1 MAAAQED
8 DRGRLVQLLEE
19 ALSDQAARQVRI
31 DGFRGALSAQA
42 SLDRLTIADEEGVW
56 LTLEDVTLDWNR
68 RALFSRAL
76 EVTALTARRLE
87 LARLPQTENG
97 LPAAEAQPFSLPELP
112 LSIRIDQ
119 TAIDRVEIGEP
130 VFGQAL
136 TFSIIGAAELA
147 GGEGNAELQLDR
159 IDGPQGQFRLI
170 GSFENQSRVAA
181 IDLLFEEEAGGLAA
195 TLLGIPGEPSVRLT
209 VDGQGPLT
217 AFAADFALETD
228 ATPRLTGGLQISQS
242 EEGDQ
247 TVALDMSG
255 DVTAIVLPEYRE
267 FFGPDISLVANVT
280 QDASGILTADPMRL
294 TAAAMNLE
302 GRLVLNAERQP
313 ESFALT
319 GAIDP
324 AGQEE
329 DRVVL
334 PISGGDLSV
343 ATAAL
348 DIGYDRTAG
357 NTWRG
362 EFELRDLISGDFSA
376 SDTVLNLTGEITE
389 AVQGLAA
396 ITAEVAATTTGLSHT
411 DPDLATALGDSVA
424 LDTLIRWEDTR
435 GLTLS
440 DLRLTA
446 GNVALEGEM
455 TADLADAQLGLD
467 YALQAE
473 IGDLTRFAP
482 LAGEGLAGAAS
493 LSVDG
498 TAEALSGSFDTSLA
512 GQTRDLRLTPDLPPQ
527 LFAGATDLTARLRR
541 DETGVTLEDV
551 SLTGQE
557 VTLEGSGRLSS
568 TESELL
574 YRARLRN
581 ISLFTSALSGQVD
594 LRGGLIRTG
603 DGPWTTQTRLDGPGG
618 TTLVLLGEVGLPDG
632 AVNLGLT
639 GRAPLPLA
647 DRFIAPRTVRGDLAM
662 NLRLS
667 GAPDLRNL
675 SGELTTTGTRVAA
688 PTIGVSLTDV
698 TTNAAISGGSVRLT
712 TTAALST
719 GGQISANGSVAFT
732 GRTLPAQLDIA
743 LDDLRLID
751 PELFEAT
758 VPQARLTYSG
768 NLTGAGRLAGEVLIG
783 ETEIRVP
790 ESSLGTTE
798 PIPEITHVGESAAQ
812 RQTRAFAGLL
822 RDTSGNGNANVALDL
837 TISAPGRI
845 FLRGRGLDAELGGTL
860 RVRGTAA
867 NAQPDGQFDLI
878 RGRLGILG
886 QRLDLVE
893 GSATLSGSFDPFIRL
908 VAQSRS
914 GQYLIQIILEGLASA
929 PEVRFTSEPELP
941 EDEVLAQFFFGRS
954 ISSLSAVQALQLA
967 DAVSGLAGGGTGGGI
982 FASLRENLGLDDL
995 DIQTTED
1002 GNAALRAGR
1011 YISDNIYTDVTVGSD
1026 DGTTVNLN
1034 IDLTPNVTARG
1045 SFGADGDSSLGV
1057 FFERDY

>member
-1 MAAAQED
+1 MLLTPLMAAAQED

-76 EVTALTARRLE
+76 EVTALTAGRLE

-159 IDGPQGQFRLI
+159 LDGPQGQFRLI

-181 IDLLFEEEAGGLAA
+181 IDLLFEEEARGLAA
-195 TLLGIPGEPSVRLT
+195 TLLDIPGEPSVRLT

-228 ATPRLTGGLQISQS
+228 ATPRLIGGLQISQS

-362 EFELRDLISGDFSA
+362 EFELRDLISGGFSA
-376 SDTVLNLTGEITE
+376 SGTVLNLTGEITE
-389 AVQGLAA
+389 AAQGLAA

-446 GNVALEGEM
+446 GDMALEGEM

-482 LAGEGLAGAAS
+482 LAGDGLAGAAS

-498 TAEALSGSFDTSLA
+498 TAEALSGSFDTNLA

-574 YRARLRN
+574 YRARL
-581 ISLFTSALSGQVD
+581 G
-594 LRGGLIRTG
+594 
-603 DGPWTTQTRLDGPGG
+603 
-618 TTLVLLGEVGLPDG
+618 
-632 AVNLGLT
+632 
-639 GRAPLPLA
+639 
-647 DRFIAPRTVRGDLAM
+647 
-662 NLRLS
+662 
-667 GAPDLRNL
+667 
-675 SGELTTTGTRVAA
+675 
-688 PTIGVSLTDV
+688 
-698 TTNAAISGGSVRLT
+698 
-712 TTAALST
+712 
-719 GGQISANGSVAFT
+719 ISASSPPPFLAKSIC
-732 GRTLPAQLDIA
+732 A
-743 LDDLRLID
+743 
-751 PELFEAT
+751 
-758 VPQARLTYSG
+758 
-768 NLTGAGRLAGEVLIG
+768 GA
-783 ETEIRVP
+783 
-790 ESSLGTTE
+790 
-798 PIPEITHVGESAAQ
+798 
-812 RQTRAFAGLL
+812 
-822 RDTSGNGNANVALDL
+822 
-837 TISAPGRI
+837 
-845 FLRGRGLDAELGGTL
+845 
-860 RVRGTAA
+860 
-867 NAQPDGQFDLI
+867 
-878 RGRLGILG
+878 
-886 QRLDLVE
+886 
-893 GSATLSGSFDPFIRL
+893 
-908 VAQSRS
+908 
-914 GQYLIQIILEGLASA
+914 
-929 PEVRFTSEPELP
+929 
-941 EDEVLAQFFFGRS
+941 
-954 ISSLSAVQALQLA
+954 
-967 DAVSGLAGGGTGGGI
+967 
-982 FASLRENLGLDDL
+982 
-995 DIQTTED
+995 
-1002 GNAALRAGR
+1002 
-1011 YISDNIYTDVTVGSD
+1011 
-1026 DGTTVNLN
+1026 
-1034 IDLTPNVTARG
+1034 
-1045 SFGADGDSSLGV
+1045 
-1057 FFERDY
+1057 